1 MLIKDAIARAK
12 KDVGVSS
19 DDSTI
24 GSRYVYAILK
34 SVRSELLRQEI
45 EKKGG
50 AWANFP
56 MQTLNKFEMKQ
67 TDLAEAIEFDAG
79 IKVLKS
85 VSPFP
90 ELLDTKAGKVM
101 SGVFLPNG
109 QSLTISSFSLW
120 RTTQDRRYKSNVP
133 IIYLR
138 DNHLFI
144 ANYPIEVLKLYVD
157 VDGLFENPED
167 VDALNDKSC
176 NNNQCIYYPD
186 LPFYLPQYLEGRFFR
201 IVKQDISWEQQ
212 IPKDTTNNGLD
223 DLSKQNQTPDINNG
237 KNAP

>member
-24 GSRYVYAILK
+24 GSRYVYSILK
-34 SVRSELLRQEI
+34 GVRSELLRQEI

-56 MQTLNKFEMKQ
+56 MQTLSKFEMKQ
-67 TDLAEAIEFDAG
+67 TDLAEADEFDSG
-79 IKVLKS
+79 IRILKS
-85 VSPFP
+85 VNPFP
-90 ELLDTKAGKVM
+90 ELLDTKSGKVL
-101 SGVFLPNG
+101 SGVFLPSG
-109 QSLTISSFSLW
+109 QFLTLSTYSLW
-120 RTTQDRRYKSNVP
+120 RTTQDRRYKSKVP

-138 DNHLFI
+138 DGHLYI
-144 ANYPIEVLKLYVD
+144 ANYPVDTTRLYVD
-157 VDGLFENPED
+157 VDGLFENPEE

-176 NNNQCIYYPD
+176 NNTQCVYYPD

-201 IVKQDISWEQQ
+201 IVKQDIAWEQQ
-212 IPKDTTNNGLD
+212 IPKDNTNNGMD
-223 DLSKQNQTPDINNG
+223 DLSRQNQIPDNNG
-237 KNAP
+237 KDAP